1 MASFFDRFKSIINT
15 KSQNTNEQY
24 NRAIYNWLGNT
35 IVWNTEND
43 ETYIND
49 GYRKNATIYSLV
61 NIITKAASTIPFH
74 IYEKVNDNS
83 YKRYKALSSG
93 LSDANVM
100 YKANMLKKHALVE
113 LEHTE
118 LHKLLERPNPAQSYA
133 SWISELIA
141 FGKLTG
147 NRYIYGIGPET
158 GDNINKYTELY
169 VMPSQIIEIN
179 SGGIMKPV
187 ESYTIEYNGTYKI
200 PAEQMC
206 HIKDFNPYYDG
217 TGSHLYGQ
225 SPLKAGLRSMTTNNE
240 ATESGVKFLQNQTAR
255 GILMSDEGD
264 LNEVQAQQLK
274 DKFRRDHQGSKKAGD
289 IIITPKK
296 LSWVNFGLNASD
308 MSLIE
313 QYNASIKDLCNIYNV
328 PVQLLNNTESS
339 TYNNMKEAKKAL
351 YQNCVIPELIK
362 IQDELNRWLA
372 PMYGDN
378 ICIEYDFS
386 VIPELQEETDKIVDQ
401 MSKAWWLTPNEK
413 RAAMS
418 YSHDEE
424 NSILDDYYIPAN
436 LIPVSGEPIDMP
448 EPQPA
453 ETNNIDKMFNNNFI
467 NKEKIRAFV
476 DAYTTRDEAEERAKE
491 MGGNGSHTH
500 TYDGETIFMP
510 FKTHQEYD
518 EALENNKYHYG
529 KPHDDE
535 DEYKA
540 EVSSRVEKAL
550 KKKVLDH
557 NDSVSAKSKKT
568 SLGTLKKVF
577 NRGVGAY
584 NTNPSSVR
592 PSVSSADQWAMARVN
607 SYLYALKNGKFR
619 GGKHD
624 TDLLPEGHPMS
635 SKKESKAEGY
645 DDYPQ
650 SATNNAKR
658 VKNWIDKY
666 GRGEVDGMTTIG
678 LSRMNQ
684 LIAREK
690 LSLSVLKRTFSF
702 LSRTKG
708 GGYNRINPKFKDT
721 PWRDKGYVAYLG
733 WGGESMLKYAERK
746 LNQLDNE

>member
-1 MASFFDRFKSIINT
+1 MASLIDRIRSIIST

-49 GYRKNATIYSLV
+49 GYRKNATIYSIINL
-61 NIITKAASTIPFH
+61 ITKAASTIPYH
-74 IYEKVNDNS
+74 IYEKVNDNN
-83 YKRYKALSSG
+83 YKRYKAMASG
-93 LSDANVM
+93 IADPNVM

-133 SWISELIA
+133 TWISELIA

-158 GDNINKYTELY
+158 GENVNKYTELY

-179 SGGIMKPV
+179 SGGIMKPI
-187 ESYTIEYNGTYKI
+187 ESYTIEYNGTYHI

-274 DKFRRDHQGSKKAGD
+274 DKFRKDHQGSKKAGD

-328 PVQLLNNTESS
+328 PVTLLNNTESS
-339 TYNNMKEAKKAL
+339 TYNNVKEAKKAL
-351 YQNCVIPELIK
+351 YQNCVIPELLK

-372 PMYGDN
+372 PMYGDK
-378 ICIEYDFS
+378 ICIEFDFS
-386 VIPELQEETDKIVDQ
+386 VIPELQEETEKIVDQ

-418 YSHDEE
+418 YAHDED
-424 NSILDDYYIPAN
+424 NPILDEYYIPAN
-436 LIPVSGEPIDMP
+436 LIPASGSDIDFAD
-448 EPQPA
+448 PQPLA
-453 ETNNIDKMFNNNFI
+453 
-467 NKEKIRAFV
+467 
-476 DAYTTRDEAEERAKE
+476 
-491 MGGNGSHTH
+491 
-500 TYDGETIFMP
+500 
-510 FKTHQEYD
+510 
-518 EALENNKYHYG
+518 
-529 KPHDDE
+529 DE
-535 DEYKA
+535 D
-540 EVSSRVEKAL
+540 S
-550 KKKVLDH
+550 KKKNPISNIEVK
-557 NDSVSAKSKKT
+557 DSIE
-568 SLGTLKKVF
+568 LK
-577 NRGVGAY
+577 ASY
-584 NTNPSSVR
+584 N
-592 PSVSSADQWAMARVN
+592 
-607 SYLYALKNGKFR
+607 
-619 GGKHD
+619 
-624 TDLLPEGHPMS
+624 
-635 SKKESKAEGY
+635 
-645 DDYPQ
+645 DYPQ
-650 SATNNAKR
+650 SASNNAKR
-658 VKNWIDKY
+658 MIDWREKY
-666 GRGEVDGMTTIG
+666 GRDEVRGGTSVG
-678 LSRMNQ
+678 WQRAS
-684 LIAREK
+684 
-690 LSLSVLKRTFSF
+690 SLSKRES
-702 LSRTKG
+702 LSESTVARMAQF
-708 GGYNRINPKFKDT
+708 NRHRENATIDPKFKDT
-721 PWRDKGYVAYLG
+721 PWKDNGYVAWNL
-733 WGGESMLKYAERK
+733 WGGTSGVNWAIKKIKQIRDE
-746 LNQLDNE
+746 

>member
-1 MASFFDRFKSIINT
+1 MATFFDRLRSLIT
-15 KSQNTNEQY
+15 SKSQNTNEQY

-49 GYRKNATIYSLV
+49 GYRKNATVYSIINL
-61 NIITKAASTIPFH
+61 ITKAASTIPFH
-74 IYEKVNDNS
+74 IYEKVNDNN
-83 YKRYKALSSG
+83 YKRYKAMSSG
-93 LSDANVM
+93 VADPNVM
-100 YKANMLKKHALVE
+100 LKAQLLKKHALVE

-133 SWISELIA
+133 TWISELIA

-158 GDNINKYTELY
+158 GENVNKYTELY

-179 SGGIMKPV
+179 SGGIMKPI
-187 ESYTIEYNGTYKI
+187 ESYTIEYNGTYHI

-274 DKFRRDHQGSKKAGD
+274 DKFRKDHQGSKKAGD

-328 PVQLLNNTESS
+328 PVTLLNNTESS
-339 TYNNMKEAKKAL
+339 TYNNVKEAKKAL
-351 YQNCVIPELIK
+351 YQNCVIPELLK

-372 PMYGDN
+372 PKYGEK

-418 YSHDEE
+418 YDSDMD
-424 NSILDDYYIPAN
+424 NPILDDYYIPAN
-436 LIPVSGEPIDMP
+436 LIPASGEEVELPD
-448 EPQPA
+448 PQPA
-453 ETNNIDKMFNNNFI
+453 QPDIEDDIEKMLS
-467 NKEKIRAFV
+467 KE
-476 DAYTTRDEAEERAKE
+476 D
-491 MGGNGSHTH
+491 
-500 TYDGETIFMP
+500 
-510 FKTHQEYD
+510 
-518 EALENNKYHYG
+518 
-529 KPHDDE
+529 
-535 DEYKA
+535 
-540 EVSSRVEKAL
+540 VSARTEKAL
-550 KKKVLDH
+550 KKKVEDH
-557 NDSVSAKSKKT
+557 NESVTAASKKT
-568 SLGTLKKVF
+568 NLRTLKAVF
-577 NRGVGAY
+577 RRGVGAY

-592 PSVSSADQWAMARVN
+592 PSVSSPDQWAMARVN
-607 SYLYALKNGKFR
+607 SFLSALKNGKFR

-635 SKKESKAEGY
+635 SKKSEKKAEGY

-658 VKNWIDKY
+658 MIEWREKY
-666 GRGEVDGMTTIG
+666 GRDEVKGGTAVG
-678 LSRMNQ
+678 WQR
-684 LIAREK
+684 AA
-690 LSLSVLKRTFSF
+690 SLSKRES
-702 LSRTKG
+702 LSAETVGRMAAF
-708 GGYNRINPKFKDT
+708 NRHKKNSTVDPKFKDT
-721 PWRDKGYVAYLG
+721 PWKDNGYVAWNL
-733 WGGESMLKYAERK
+733 WGGTSGVNWAIKKMESIR
-746 LNQLDNE
+746 NE